1 MLKIVFDKKME
12 SEKYQATSITSLF
25 IIIENVKCSNLVN
38 RCEISSTEIEPQWLC
53 IMSYFNAIILHTTI
67 KLNINITIGT
77 WAPPIIIFWEFYM
90 NQHVI
95 VTNPLEKTLSTL
107 LLSLLVI
114 PFIFLYR
121 YNQFCNLMLTNLHE
135 NIIKDFKDIHK
146 HIFFWTNLQICT
158 HTFWLNF
165 IRLTYAKRHSRNFG
179 SPLKMHRQNLWFF
192 SIVHLLK
199 YIVDHNYYSSW
210 NLFEI
215 YEMYKMYLINCWCRS
230 QM

>member
-1 MLKIVFDKKME
+1 MKNIVIYLLANMCAICWMRKEKYYLLNITSFLILKIHALVWSFSQQSFFFIFKDIFETKCVKICVWQE
-12 SEKYQATSITSLF
+12 NGIEKYQAASITSLS

-53 IMSYFNAIILHTTI
+53 IMSSFKVIILHTTI

-114 PFIFLYR
+114 PFIF
-121 YNQFCNLMLTNLHE
+121 
-135 NIIKDFKDIHK
+135 I
-146 HIFFWTNLQICT
+146 
-158 HTFWLNF
+158 
-165 IRLTYAKRHSRNFG
+165 
-179 SPLKMHRQNLWFF
+179 
-192 SIVHLLK
+192 SI
-199 YIVDHNYYSSW
+199 
-210 NLFEI
+210 
-215 YEMYKMYLINCWCRS
+215 
-230 QM
+230 